1 MASSSTSKGSHQPLY
16 AFALPSELVNDLC
29 VRKLVIP
36 ESHPLHP
43 SQALVKSTSS
53 STLTP
58 NGPPRADQ
66 LSITAGNFT
75 CALTGASFNDLQGLK
90 DHYKTDWYRYNVK
103 LKLQGK
109 PTPVSEHD
117 FAQLVEALSASISG
131 SESES
136 TSDDDDDA
144 SSFSSTNAVSRL
156 VRKQRLESPAN
167 GEALDPLDDPR
178 HLNGPRSALIWFEAP
193 KAASGTQYG
202 IYRAALPSAGG
213 QKKHQDGLDGLDELR
228 SSQLVEPVGSKG
240 VYSTKD
246 GKDRKWTLL
255 MFGGGHFAGMVV
267 SVVPRLVSK
276 GKGKEKEKEVVV
288 LEKKTFHRYTT
299 RRKQGGSQSAHDGG
313 SGKAKSA
320 GAQIRRHNETALTE
334 EVRELLSGW
343 REHIEESELVF
354 LRCSKTNYKTF
365 FDHDEAPI
373 QRGDP
378 RIRGFSFPTRR
389 PTINELVRA
398 FTELTRVKVSHLTSD
413 ALAQLDADYLA
424 SITPRPTPVVSKPKH
439 SLCDSKQKLL
449 EPPRLTKEEELER
462 DRWER
467 CIDMV
472 KRGKIEALSVFL
484 DKYGPELESSSGG
497 GQNGWGSLPEWMAES
512 KSLPTLLHIASA
524 SDQAEMVRWLLVE
537 KRADPTLR
545 PSTNHRPSAVP
556 EGEDETEDTTPASTT
571 TKGLQTPYEHAPSRT
586 TRNVFRGV
594 MAEHPEWWD
603 WAGTSVGGARV
614 PSALDEQKESEKDQK
629 ARERRDK
636 LREKQKERDAAK
648 GLIEK
653 RKKDEED
660 RVLEEAKEKAR
671 KEAERRGITPAVN
684 KGPQRL
690 GGVGGGRQA
699 PPGADLSEV
708 QRMRVEREA
717 RARAAEAR
725 LKRLG

>member
-1 MASSSTSKGSHQPLY
+1 MASSSTFNASASHQPLY
-16 AFALPSELVNDLC
+16 AFALPSELVQDLR
-29 VRKLVIP
+29 VRKLVIS

-43 SQALVKSTSS
+43 SQALVKSTS
-53 STLTP
+53 TP
-58 NGPPRADQ
+58 TPAAPSRPDQ
-66 LSITAGNFT
+66 LSITAGAFT

-90 DHYKTDWYRYNVK
+90 DHYKTDWYKYNVK

-131 SESES
+131 SESDS
-136 TSDDDDDA
+136 VSDDDDDA
-144 SSFSSTNAVSRL
+144 SSSSTNAVSRL
-156 VRKQRLESPAN
+156 VRKQSLESPAN
-167 GEALDPLDDPR
+167 GEAVDALGDPR

-193 KAASGTQYG
+193 NASPGTQYG

-213 QKKHQDGLDGLDELR
+213 QKKHQDGLDGLDELKA
-228 SSQLVEPVGSKG
+228 SQLVEPVGSKG
-240 VYSTKD
+240 IYSTKD

-267 SVVPRLVSK
+267 SVVPRLVGK

-365 FDHDEAPI
+365 FDHDGAPI

-413 ALAQLDADYLA
+413 ELVQLDADYLA
-424 SITPRPTPVVSKPKH
+424 SITPRPVPVASKSKPAGAP
-439 SLCDSKQKLL
+439 SKQKLL
-449 EPPRLTKEEELER
+449 GAPKLTKEEELER

-472 KRGKIEALSVFL
+472 KRGKIEALSTFL

-497 GQNGWGSLPEWMAES
+497 QNVWGSLPEWMVES
-512 KSLPTLLHIASA
+512 KSMPTLLHIASA

-545 PSTNHRPSAVP
+545 PPTKIQLLPAP
-556 EGEDETEDTTPASTT
+556 AGEGETDDTTMAAT
-571 TKGLQTPYEHAPSRT
+571 TKGLQTPYELAPSRT
-586 TRNVFRGV
+586 TRNVFRAL

-603 WAGTSVGGARV
+603 WAGTAVGGARV

-629 ARERRDK
+629 SRERRDK
-636 LREKQKERDAAK
+636 LREKQKERDLAK
-648 GLIEK
+648 GLVEK
-653 RKKDEED
+653 NKEEEY

-671 KEAERRGITPAVN
+671 KEAERRGITPTVN

-690 GGVGGGRQA
+690 GGVGGAAKQA
-699 PPGADLSEV
+699 PPGSGLSEE